1 MFGIYLTIKYN
12 KKVPPEAYVDGAYV
26 EQNVMSINLS
36 NDDAIHASVD
46 PATQRKEDNPDTGTK
61 NILIF
66 IVILLISGIIM
77 IIAIKKNNAII
88 LPILLLLI
96 PLTIHALEKITIE
109 VDAKIEIENIYRT
122 GSLHYCHSTNEQTID
137 FMYEDGMTWDDFI
150 KSDYYNQ
157 FDEHIQ
163 GIIEY
168 TDEENQLIFSLDFGT
183 TEYVTCSDEHGNNC
197 WDYVTD
203 VETKNEIV
211 KPKSEGRYL
220 AIACK

>member
-1 MFGIYLTIKYN
+1 MKKILFILLLLIPFMVSAADNVEVTGIEKVDQSETVIINNEPTFEGIKVSFNFKFTKIGDFVKYKVSIKNNSDKDYEVDIGSVYSEGEYIEYAFSLTENDNEVLKAGETKEIYLTIKYN

-96 PLTIHALEKITIE
+96 PLTILIISATIFLRSKE
-109 VDAKIEIENIYRT
+109 
-122 GSLHYCHSTNEQTID
+122 
-137 FMYEDGMTWDDFI
+137 
-150 KSDYYNQ
+150 
-157 FDEHIQ
+157 
-163 GIIEY
+163 
-168 TDEENQLIFSLDFGT
+168 
-183 TEYVTCSDEHGNNC
+183 
-197 WDYVTD
+197 
-203 VETKNEIV
+203 
-211 KPKSEGRYL
+211 
-220 AIACK
+220 